1 MIKSVWFLNDYAGS
15 PLHGMTLRHYYLA
28 QSLKNEGIA
37 STIITASFS
46 HLLHS
51 LPNVRGSYQTENIH
65 GTNYVWVKVPR
76 YERSFSKGRVL
87 KWAWFFLKLF
97 LLPTKKL
104 ERPDVIIVSPSAPFP
119 ILPAW
124 LLARRFGAKLAFEV
138 RDIWPLTLV
147 EIGGISAKHP
157 FVRLMGWFERFALK
171 KSDYIISNLHNYKAH
186 VAELGIRRDVIHIP
200 NGVILNSLQSNLP
213 SEDEDRRNTF
223 TVGYAGKLGKSN
235 ALEDLIEAAK
245 HLKENRSIKFVL
257 VGAGECKKA
266 LLKQSEGLPNVEF
279 REPVSKAEIPKILAS
294 FDACYIGLRDMPLF
308 RFGTSPN
315 KLFDYL
321 LAAKPVVYAVNDGR
335 DLVGAIS
342 AGVSVKAGDPKAIA
356 DGILKLFELPP
367 HVLAQMGQNGLN
379 YVKANH
385 DYQVLAQ
392 RLIRALEAP
401 ASTAQ
406 TAS

>member
-51 LPNVRGSYQTENIH
+51 LPDVRGSYQTENIH

-200 NGVILNSLQSNLP
+200 NGVVMNDATKAAKPEEP
-213 SEDEDRRNTF
+213 SESRQF
-223 TVGYAGKLGKSN
+223 VVGYAGKLGKSN
-235 ALEDLIEAAK
+235 AVGDLIEAARI
-245 HLKENRSIKFVL
+245 LKSKTNISIVV
-257 VGAGECKKA
+257 VGSGEHKNSLMEQAKD
-266 LLKQSEGLPNVEF
+266 LPNIEF
-279 REPVSKAEIPKILAS
+279 KDSVPKSEVPSVLS
-294 FDACYIGLRDMPLF
+294 EFDACYVGFSDLPLY

-315 KLFDYL
+315 KLFDYF
-321 LAAKPVVYAVNDGR
+321 LARKPIIYAVNDSK
-335 DLVGAIS
+335 DLVAEAGAGIS
-342 AGVSVKAGDPKAIA
+342 VTPGNPQAIA
-356 DGILKLFELPP
+356 DGIIYLSEQPSNRL
-367 HVLAQMGQNGLN
+367 HQMGLNGFN
-379 YVKANH
+379 YVKSNH

-392 RLIRALEAP
+392 RLIRALEVP
-401 ASTAQ
+401 PSL
-406 TAS
+406 